1 MVIRIS
7 LVVKVLG
14 DGARKLE
21 IIMIMIIIIIITKYP
36 EIFFKFPFMMIYDV
50 SVVQNSLTNKY
61 PDENMNCSMSCLIIM
76 KASKLCIS
84 TLTVSCLIFIVK

>member
-1 MVIRIS
+1 
-7 LVVKVLG
+7 
-14 DGARKLE
+14 
-21 IIMIMIIIIIITKYP
+21 MIMIIIIIITKYP